1 MENLL
6 TKESQLLG
14 SLLCNKEHKEF
25 HIQETK
31 YDKAIQKE
39 FKIIKIL
46 FVWEIIKKQKEINLK
61 IIIQKSWKWKDN
73 IWSKK

>member
-1 MENLL
+1 MLFIAWSLYFFNTYWNITTKLLENLL

-46 FVWEIIKKQKEINLK
+46 FV
-61 IIIQKSWKWKDN
+61 
-73 IWSKK
+73 